1 MADTLLIPCRARVIE
16 VVHTADAATKLSDRV
31 RRRCFQYVEEK

>member
-1 MADTLLIPCRARVIE
+1 MADTLLIPCRVRAIQ
-16 VVHTADAATKLSDRV
+16 VVHTDAAMKLGDRV